1 MRVLR
6 NLLITLI
13 CIALVG
19 AAVIFGYFQLHGHR
33 EKALLEEGLALME
46 QGNYRLAREKFA
58 EGQQY
63 ENSITRHLATDIL
76 EEDLY
81 KYVAICDFRLGEMD
95 EAASIY
101 DRLLRIHPK
110 DPLLMQG
117 RATVYAAQGQMEEA
131 RKLFDLAIGID
142 SSDYSHIYT
151 AAMTLRQYGDP
162 ETGRVYLETLLADH
176 GEELDPLTKGQA
188 LCFVG
193 QYKEAEEILSGI
205 ANPDMQTTFLLA
217 SAREY
222 NGKHE
227 EALTLLDQYEDQIAA
242 YPEMLD
248 LKGTALCGLGRWEE
262 ALALFEQALPLA
274 QEGTALQQSIL
285 FNRIAALENLR
296 DFAKA
301 KELAA
306 QYSELYPDDA
316 RMNRENLFL
325 QSR

>member
-63 ENSITRHLATDIL
+63 ENSITRHLATDSM

-227 EALTLLDQYEDQIAA
+227 EAL
-242 YPEMLD
+242 
-248 LKGTALCGLGRWEE
+248 
-262 ALALFEQALPLA
+262 ALFEQALPLA